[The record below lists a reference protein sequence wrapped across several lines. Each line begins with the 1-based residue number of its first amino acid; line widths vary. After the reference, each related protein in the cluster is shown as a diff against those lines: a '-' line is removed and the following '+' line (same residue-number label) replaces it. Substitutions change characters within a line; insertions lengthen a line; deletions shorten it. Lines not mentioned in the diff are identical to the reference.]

1 MVLFML
7 QEELWQQYA
16 EVFWERVVRDY
27 GFQEQRLTQ
36 VKDDI
41 YDMTYQRWRKEI
53 KFQDIYGRNWMCVCV
68 CVCVCV

>member
-16 EVFWERVVRDY
+16 EVFWETVVRDY

-41 YDMTYQRWRKEI
+41 LLGIIGLERGD
-53 KFQDIYGRNWMCVCV
+53 
-68 CVCVCV
+68 